1 MENIN
6 TKAPEQLI
14 REARQEG
21 IRQGKISSTTA
32 ALQKIVKGM
41 AITLEEAMILLEIPR
56 KERKTYIK
64 IFANKERQARERA
77 DQNTEKFKFGVDT
90 LKVL

>member
-21 IRQGKISSTTA
+21 IRQGKISATAA

-64 IFANKERQARERA
+64 IFANKERQAQERA
-77 DQNTEKFKFGVDT
+77 EKNTEKFKFGVDT